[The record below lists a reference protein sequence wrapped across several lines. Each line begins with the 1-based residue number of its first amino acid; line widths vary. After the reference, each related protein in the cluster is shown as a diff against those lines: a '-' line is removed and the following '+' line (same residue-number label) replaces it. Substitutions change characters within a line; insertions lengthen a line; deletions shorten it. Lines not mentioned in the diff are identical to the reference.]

1 MVAQG
6 SDKDNVK
13 PVISASRRTSK
24 ADQTYVQLDL
34 EAMAVDFALR
44 RFCLFLVGAPNDT
57 TIVTD
62 HHPLLCVFN
71 WKRNGLIR
79 TDRIRLRL
87 QDIRFLLQYRKGITN
102 PVDYLSQHGIPWKIL
117 SKNKKN

>member
-6 SDKDNVK
+6 SNKGNIK
-13 PVISASRRTSK
+13 PVISASRCTSK
-24 ADQTYVQLDL
+24 ADQTYAQFDL

-44 RFCLFLVGAPNDT
+44 RFCLYLVGAPNDT

-71 WKRNGLIR
+71 
-79 TDRIRLRL
+79 
-87 QDIRFLLQYRKGITN
+87 
-102 PVDYLSQHGIPWKIL
+102 
-117 SKNKKN
+117 

>member
-6 SDKDNVK
+6 SDKDNAK

-44 RFCLFLVGAPNDT
+44 RICLFLVGAPNDT

-71 WKRNGLIR
+71 
-79 TDRIRLRL
+79 
-87 QDIRFLLQYRKGITN
+87 
-102 PVDYLSQHGIPWKIL
+102 
-117 SKNKKN
+117 